1 MSDASTYDELPY
13 ADYCFARTH
22 PEHLFAVSALCGRTA
37 PPFAT
42 ARVLELGCARGSNLL
57 PMALD
62 LPGGEFVGVDLSARQ
77 IDEAR
82 ARAERLKL
90 RNVSFRAV
98 SLTEI
103 DARDG
108 EFDYIVCH
116 GVYSW
121 VDASVR
127 DHILRLC
134 RERLRPTG
142 IAYVSFNALPG
153 WNNLRT
159 VREFLRLHVAPGPA
173 PKRLESARRA
183 LGVYAEAIRNE
194 RAPWAVWMR
203 DELAWIAEADDA
215 YVFHEYLETSN
226 DAFYLT
232 DFVAAARAHDLA
244 HLADANLTLAAPA
257 LRPGVADPLA
267 LAQSIDF
274 AANRRFRAALL
285 VHQES
290 ATKSAD
296 PANLARLYL
305 ASRAD
310 LAGDVSASDLTSDA
324 PVAFMVEERRVEL
337 REPWLKCAL
346 ATLAEQ
352 RPRPMSYG
360 ALAAAVATRLGLDRV
375 SALRWAATNAP
386 AMLDLVFDA
395 TVELR
400 AGEARYAAE
409 AGRLPVASP
418 LARMQAN
425 EADTVTTYRHGRV
438 EVPAFERVVLPL
450 LDGTRDRSALVAA
463 MSGRAIEGEATLD
476 GAALAGRCEEA
487 LDWLACNALL
497 ATER

>member
-1 MSDASTYDELPY
+1 VSEKTTYDELPY

-22 PEHLFAVSALCGRTA
+22 PEHLFAVSTLCSRAA

-62 LPGGEFVGVDLSARQ
+62 LPGGEFVGVDLSVRQ
-77 IDEAR
+77 IEEAR

-90 RNVSFRAV
+90 GTVSFRAV
-98 SLTEI
+98 SLTEL

-108 EFDYIVCH
+108 DFDYIVCH

-121 VDASVR
+121 VDANVR
-127 DHILRLC
+127 DHILHLC
-134 RERLRPTG
+134 RERLRPSG
-142 IAYVSFNALPG
+142 VAYVSFNTLPG

-183 LGVYAEAIRNE
+183 LAVYAEAIRHE

-215 YVFHEYLETSN
+215 YVFHEYLETAN

-232 DFVAAARAHDLA
+232 DFVAAARAHGLA
-244 HLADANLTLAAPA
+244 HLADANPTLAAPA
-257 LRPGVADPLA
+257 LRPGVGDPLA
-267 LAQSIDF
+267 LAQSVDF
-274 AANRRFRAALL
+274 AENRRFRAALL
-285 VHQES
+285 VHRES
-290 ATKSAD
+290 AAGSAD
-296 PANLARLYL
+296 PANLARLHL

-310 LAGDVSASDLTSDA
+310 LAGDVSAGDLTSDA
-324 PVAFMVEERRVEL
+324 PVAFTVEEHRVEL
-337 REPWLKCAL
+337 RDPWLKCAL

-360 ALAAAVATRLGLDRV
+360 ALAAAVAARLGLDRTSTV
-375 SALRWAATNAP
+375 RWAAANAP
-386 AMLDLVFDA
+386 VMLDLVFDA
-395 TVELR
+395 TIELR
-400 AGEARYAAE
+400 AGRARYAAE
-409 AGRLPVASP
+409 AGQLPIASP
-418 LARMQAN
+418 LARMQAS
-425 EADTVTTYRHGRV
+425 EMDTVTTYRHGRV
-438 EVPAFERVVLPL
+438 EVPAFERALLPL
-450 LDGTRDRSALVAA
+450 LDGTRDRSALVVA
-463 MSGRAIEGEATLD
+463 MTGRAIKGETSRD

-487 LDWLACNALL
+487 LDWLVCNALL
-497 ATER
+497 APER